1 MVRARKGSL
10 WQGAYFYKGLRNV
23 KGDEIKIHVVCG
35 KIQICFIVGS
45 AMAAKYIPDGEGLAG
60 ERRAIKLDYC
70 RNLFRVQ

>member
-1 MVRARKGSL
+1 M
-10 WQGAYFYKGLRNV
+10 